1 MIALYAALASAA
13 VSLALGGWLGM
24 RWEEG
29 NQAIALKAANDAR
42 KVAEQNA
49 ADVAL
54 THANNTAAIAAQLG
68 DARVRIRSLTTG
80 RNCLSADAVRVLNG
94 AAGPGVPAAAAQPA
108 SAPEASATDQDVGD
122 ALAICRSGYGQ
133 LSEQLNA
140 ILDINAANSRH

>member
-1 MIALYAALASAA
+1 MIAVYAALASAA

-54 THANNTAAIAAQLG
+54 AHANNTAAIAAQLG

-80 RNCLSADAVRVLNG
+80 RDCLSAAAVRVLNDG
-94 AAGPGVPAAAAQPA
+94 AASGVPAAASQSA
-108 SAPEASATDQDVGD
+108 SAPQAAATDQDVGD
-122 ALAICRSGYGQ
+122 ALAICRSGYSQ

-140 ILDINAANSRH
+140 ILDITTANSRH

>member
-1 MIALYAALASAA
+1 MIAVYAALASAA

-54 THANNTAAIAAQLG
+54 THANNTAAMAAQLG
-68 DARVRIRSLTTG
+68 DLRVRIRSLTTG
-80 RNCLSADAVRVLNG
+80 RDCLSAAAVRVLND
-94 AAGPGVPAAAAQPA
+94 GPAPTVLTAAAQPA
-108 SAPEASATDQDVGD
+108 SAPEAAATDQDVGD
-122 ALAICRSGYGQ
+122 ALALCRSGYGQ
-133 LSEQLNA
+133 LSDQLNA

>member
-1 MIALYAALASAA
+1 MIALYASLASAA
-13 VSLALGGWLGM
+13 VFLALGGWLGM

-54 THANNTAAIAAQLG
+54 THADNTAAIAAQLG

-80 RNCLSADAVRVLNG
+80 RDCLSAAAVRVLNDG
-94 AAGPGVPAAAAQPA
+94 AVPSVPPAAAQPT
-108 SAPEASATDQDVGD
+108 SAPQAAATDQDVGD
-122 ALAICRSGYGQ
+122 ALAICRSGYSQ

>member
-1 MIALYAALASAA
+1 MIAVYAALASAA

-80 RNCLSADAVRVLNG
+80 RDCLSAAAVRVLNDG
-94 AAGPGVPAAAAQPA
+94 AGSSVSTPTAQPA
-108 SAPEASATDQDVGD
+108 SAPQAAATDQDVGD
-122 ALAICRSGYGQ
+122 ALAICRSGYSQ

-140 ILDINAANSRH
+140 IIDITTANSRH

>member
-1 MIALYAALASAA
+1 
-13 VSLALGGWLGM
+13 M

-54 THANNTAAIAAQLG
+54 AHANNTAAIAAQLG

-80 RNCLSADAVRVLNG
+80 RDCLSAAAVRVLNDG
-94 AAGPGVPAAAAQPA
+94 AASGVPAAASQSA
-108 SAPEASATDQDVGD
+108 SAPQAAATDQDVGD
-122 ALAICRSGYGQ
+122 ALAICRSGYSQ

-140 ILDINAANSRH
+140 ILDITTANSRH